1 MYIQLL
7 DISGLSRAPAFMW
20 TIYDDVVVTLLQTL
34 THKLASI
41 QTHTYTQAA
50 TKWLVRA
57 PLLHACDWPAFQP
70 GTVERIVYF

>member
-50 TKWLVRA
+50 TK
-57 PLLHACDWPAFQP
+57 
-70 GTVERIVYF
+70 